1 MREASQILGDL
12 TRNDPFKTHMVKL
25 HGKNALDPVWGLFTF
40 QTGDEPTIVNLMGQ
54 LEMRGANAAP

>member
-1 MREASQILGDL
+1 MLNVL
-12 TRNDPFKTHMVKL
+12 TLKVGSAFKTHMVKL
-25 HGKNALDPVWGLFTF
+25 HGKNALDHVWGLFTF